1 MIRTALLALA
11 LTFAAAAV
19 AGEPYAENRHF
30 RIVQPAVPTEVKP
43 AQVEVIEF
51 FSIGCPHCSEFEPY
65 LQSWIKRKPAN
76 VKVVRVPAT
85 FNPFFK
91 VLAKAYFALE
101 DVKGAD
107 KGVPVLFD
115 ALHVD
120 REPSVLGPLTEYNR
134 RVVSNDVEG
143 AAAAEQAVLTA
154 LAELLERKA
163 GVNAKK
169 FRSAWSSFSMTA
181 RLARADATFR
191 RYGITGVPYLAING
205 KYTTGAGRP
214 LAIRGYDELMKVA
227 EHLISL
233 ESKPAK

>member
-1 MIRTALLALA
+1 MIRPALLAFA
-11 LTFAAAAV
+11 LTFAATAA
-19 AGEPYAENRHF
+19 AGAPYAVNQHYRL
-30 RIVQPAVPTEVKP
+30 VQPAVPTEVR
-43 AQVEVIEF
+43 AGQVEVIEF

-65 LQSWIKRKPAN
+65 LQSWMKRKPAN

-85 FNPFFK
+85 FNPYFK
-91 VLAKAYFALE
+91 ILAKAYFALE

-107 KGVPVLFD
+107 KGVPALFD
-115 ALHVD
+115 ALHVNK
-120 REPSVLGPLTEYNR
+120 EGALLGPLSDYHR
-134 RVVSNDVEG
+134 RVVSNDAAG
-143 AAAAEQAVLTA
+143 AAEAEQEVLAA
-154 LAELLERKA
+154 LAGFLERKA

-181 RLARADATFR
+181 RLARADATYR

-214 LAIRGYDELMKVA
+214 LQIRGYDELMKVT